1 MSRDSFQQRKTD
13 ILAKLDKSSKQ
24 SWDKP
29 IIQLCEKI
37 NSLENYYTT
46 SSCSG
51 RIILM
56 IDQDKKEAGLFLK
69 QYHNLT
75 SFNELKTDLKEIS
88 KEYKQQIKF
97 KQEACILHVVC
108 RSLENA
114 QKFYDIAKL
123 AGLKKSGIIFSG
135 KRFVLEL
142 NSTEKLEFPV
152 IKNKKIL
159 VDKEFLN
166 LIITES
172 NKKLKKGWNK
182 IKKLEKLIDQKYL

>member
-1 MSRDSFQQRKTD
+1 
-13 ILAKLDKSSKQ
+13 
-24 SWDKP
+24 
-29 IIQLCEKI
+29 
-37 NSLENYYTT
+37 
-46 SSCSG
+46 
-51 RIILM
+51 M

-69 QYHNLT
+69 QYHNLI
-75 SFNELKTDLKEIS
+75 SFDKFKTDLKEVS
-88 KEYKQQIKF
+88 KKYRQQIKF

-114 QKFYDIAKL
+114 QQFYDTAKL
-123 AGLKKSGIIFSG
+123 AGWKKSGIIFSG

-166 LIITES
+166 LIILES

-182 IKKLEKLIDQKYL
+182 IKKLEKLIDRKYL